1 MRKLNVVAAGLGWNL
16 LERNSMTEFAGLS
29 FSPAESVFPAVTCVA
44 QASLRTGLKPRDHGV
59 FANGK
64 WFDELEK
71 PLFWEQS
78 AAIVKGERVWSAFRR
93 DGGKVGLFF
102 FQQSLG
108 EEADVVISPAPVH
121 KHSGGMVMS
130 CYTKPAGMDGILE
143 KLCGKFPLWRYWGPF
158 SSPKVGRKCI
168 DWFERMTDIHDVDV
182 AYLYLPTLDYAAQKY
197 GPESPAAISALKE
210 FRRQIERLSDIAARR
225 GASLSVTGDYDISEV
240 TDEPVLPNAILRREG
255 LFSVR
260 TVGGMAYPDFYRS
273 RAFAMCDHCVAILC
287 GPDAAR
293 AKEALLATG
302 KFELPCGREAA
313 EVGDIE
319 ILLAKKGS
327 WCSYKWWTDRR
338 EAPDFASHVD
348 IHNKP
353 GFDPGELFLFCRG
366 EVKGT
371 HGRMCQIAKSE
382 DGK

>member
-29 FSPAESVFPAVTCVA
+29 FSPAQSVFPAVTCVA
-44 QASLRTGLKPRDHGV
+44 QASLRTGLKPKDHGV

-64 WFDELEK
+64 WFDELMK

-78 AAIVKGERVWSAFRR
+78 AAIVKGERVWSSFRK

-108 EEADVVISPAPVH
+108 EEADVVISPAPIH

-143 KLCGKFPLWRYWGPF
+143 KLCGKFPLWRYWGPLA
-158 SSPKVGRKCI
+158 SPKVGRKCI

-182 AYLYLPTLDYAAQKY
+182 AYLYLPTLDYAAQKH
-197 GPESPAAISALKE
+197 GPESPAAIAALKE
-210 FRRQIERLSDIAARR
+210 FRRQVERLSDIAMRR
-225 GASLSVTGDYDISEV
+225 GAALSVTGDYEISEV
-240 TDEPVLPNAILRREG
+240 TEKPVLPNAILRREG
-255 LFSVR
+255 LFAVR
-260 TVGGMAYPDFYRS
+260 TVKGMAYPDFYRS
-273 RAFAMCDHCVAILC
+273 RAFAMCDHSVAILC
-287 GPDAAR
+287 GPEAAK
-293 AKEALLATG
+293 AKETLLATG
-302 KFELPCGREAA
+302 MFDLPSEREAA
-313 EVGDIE
+313 ETGDAG

-338 EAPDFASHVD
+338 EAPDFANHVD

-353 GFDPGELFLFCRG
+353 GFDPGELFFFCRG
-366 EVKGT
+366 DVKGT
-371 HGRMCQIAKSE
+371 HGRMCQTAKSE
-382 DGK
+382 ENK